1 MARASRGRSMRMVRA
16 SRRGRA
22 SGRTRRSRTRRRLPG
37 PAAVVAPGQGIDHVV
52 GQDPS
57 DRPFLPRRRPGSRTR
72 GCPSWWPRR
81 LSARCRLARWPATA
95 VTNSAIEPAGID
107 TRWTDRLTAAACA
120 TGGSPGMVAGGL
132 QQRANEN
139 PTRCNAIPRP
149 PADCATR
156 LGASVS
162 RPWRST
168 GAVGSGH
175 LSTSTTQQD
184 TSMRAG
190 CTRRHPGR
198 RATLDHEAK
207 VMLHLAKRL
216 VG

>member
-1 MARASRGRSMRMVRA
+1 MWWIRPRTSLPARLRCHSAMARASRGRSMRMVRA

-120 TGGSPGMVAGGL
+120 TGGRPGWLPAGSNNA
-132 QQRANEN
+132 Q
-139 PTRCNAIPRP
+139 TRTPPAVMPYRDHRLTAQPASVRPFRVRGDLPGPSGPGICPRP
-149 PADCATR
+149 PH
-156 LGASVS
+156 S
-162 RPWRST
+162 R
-168 GAVGSGH
+168 
-175 LSTSTTQQD
+175 
-184 TSMRAG
+184 
-190 CTRRHPGR
+190 TRR
-198 RATLDHEAK
+198 
-207 VMLHLAKRL
+207 
-216 VG
+216 